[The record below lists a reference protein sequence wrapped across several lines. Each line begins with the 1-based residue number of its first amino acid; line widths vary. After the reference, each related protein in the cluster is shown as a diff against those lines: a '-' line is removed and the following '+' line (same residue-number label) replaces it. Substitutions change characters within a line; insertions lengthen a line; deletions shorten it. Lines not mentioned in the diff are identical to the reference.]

1 MDQSRVLR
9 LWSLASAILQEER
22 MRYFRR
28 PSRIAWLG
36 LAALLTACSG
46 FPLLANHFDKE
57 TSGPQMALIS
67 EDAFVRLAPCEAS
80 LTPAFHL
87 CADPNSLTRT
97 ATTLTLEGAYLPR
110 LEPVRAKMHA
120 WISPLDER
128 RYVCWSRPQTS
139 VRRERNQR
147 QPNRALSQER
157 DEQRRVPT

>member
-57 TSGPQMALIS
+57 TSGPQMALI
-67 EDAFVRLAPCEAS
+67 
-80 LTPAFHL
+80 
-87 CADPNSLTRT
+87 
-97 ATTLTLEGAYLPR
+97 
-110 LEPVRAKMHA
+110 
-120 WISPLDER
+120 
-128 RYVCWSRPQTS
+128 
-139 VRRERNQR
+139 
-147 QPNRALSQER
+147 
-157 DEQRRVPT
+157 